1 MALLQLDA
9 RDAAGAS
16 PLHLAA
22 DAPIAAVLLASD
34 APVNAVNNA
43 GQCGAATPAAAILI
57 AVCEDL
63 VLLAGQQG
71 RVLVHYHVGCA
82 AHLVR
87 QQTRGTS
94 VVWPSPAAET
104 PLFGAAATGATGLI
118 RVLARSGAHLDQ
130 QDDCGETALIR
141 ACSRWESLLQCAAG

>member
-1 MALLQLDA
+1 MLPLQLDV

-22 DAPIAAVLLASD
+22 DAPIAAVLLAAD

-43 GQCGAATPAAAILI
+43 GQKQCCRRCWRHLACCTS
-57 AVCEDL
+57 
-63 VLLAGQQG
+63 VLG
-71 RVLVHYHVGCA
+71 LVHLASGQCTAMPVSSVQSWRRVTSPLWRRGCA
-82 AHLVR
+82 AV
-87 QQTRGTS
+87 
-94 VVWPSPAAET
+94 PAAET
-104 PLFGAAATGATGLI
+104 PLFGAAASGATGLI

-141 ACSRWESLLQCAAG
+141 ACSR